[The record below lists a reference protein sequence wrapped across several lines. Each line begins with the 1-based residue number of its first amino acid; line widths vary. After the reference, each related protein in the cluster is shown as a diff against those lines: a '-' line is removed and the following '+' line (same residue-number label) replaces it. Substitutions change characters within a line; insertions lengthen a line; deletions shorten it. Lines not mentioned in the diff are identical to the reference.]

1 MDRLGKVLPGV
12 LARQRHAGLLTEH
25 RLRLAF
31 REVIGETLAVACEVI
46 EVRGSTVS
54 VTTSSPALA
63 HQLRLDADELV
74 RRLNA
79 ESKLSRKVRTIRIRI
94 GRAGGGGPAGTGW

>member
-1 MDRLGKVLPGV
+1 MDRLGKVLPRV
-12 LARQRHAGLLTEH
+12 LARQRHAGIMAEY

-31 REVIGETLAVACEVI
+31 RELLGEALAAACETI

-54 VTTSSPALA
+54 VTTANPALA
-63 HQLRLDADELV
+63 HQLRLDAEELM

-79 ESKLSRKVRTIRIRI
+79 EGRLTRPVRVIRVRI
-94 GRAGGGGPAGTGW
+94 GRAHGQGGGR